1 MEMHFNIFME
11 LMYIKL
17 NVLDLSFKQL
27 DNISKIMKD
36 EENFL
41 MLTSI
46 YTKNLVYF

>member
-27 DNISKIMKD
+27 DNISKIVKD

-41 MLTSI
+41 MLMHLFT
-46 YTKNLVYF
+46 

>member
-1 MEMHFNIFME
+1 MEMHFNIFMK

-27 DNISKIMKD
+27 DNISKIIKD